1 MDTMKR
7 VAAVRRTQTKIGC
20 GMSLTRDLLTLAG
33 WDENL
38 VIEASQANLS
48 GVESLKAY
56 IIDKRFNKLEA
67 VLND

>member
-1 MDTMKR
+1 MDSMKH
-7 VAAVRRTQTKIGC
+7 VAIVRRTQTKIGC
-20 GMSLTRDLLTLAG
+20 GMSLTRDLLILAG

-56 IIDKRFNKLEA
+56 IIDKRFKKLEA
-67 VLND
+67 IANG